1 VSRKILCAAL
11 SLGVAGCADQTSAL
25 AQAPAQA
32 SAEVDPGGKLLLKAS
47 GLFNRGMF
55 KPAAQDYETFL
66 KQYPSHAAATSAR
79 YALALCHYRLNEYDK
94 AVELIEQVLSDDKFK
109 ERDEALAVVGHAQLQ
124 SGNFDKSLA
133 AFDELLAK
141 YPSSKHAEVASLN
154 RAQVLYL
161 LKKYDLSVAASDAF
175 LKAYPQSAERS
186 AAMYF
191 QALSQKAQNQ
201 NEAAAGTLDGLL
213 KADPKGRYAL
223 DATLLLG
230 QSLEAQG
237 KLDEAADQY
246 ARMIAIAPAARAA
259 DGHYSLGVVLYKSAK
274 YDDAARE
281 LSTVVDASP
290 DSPYAKPAR
299 LQLGLVQLAGGK
311 TAAARQTLSAVV
323 SSDPAEAPAAQYGLA
338 GCDIADKKYDSAKT
352 ILDQL
357 LKQDP
362 PPANLSQIALDH
374 AVCLMELKDYADA
387 RSEFAAFVEK
397 DPGTPQAVEATYRQ
411 AFCLHK
417 LEKYDES
424 HLLCVQVAGAKS
436 EFAGPATELDAED
449 LFLLGKYP
457 EAGKLFDGLVD
468 VTKDVDKKRTFTFRL
483 GQCAYHGGDY
493 ARAVQVLGP
502 LSEDPAVAQSATLSR
517 AIFLLGDALLQQ
529 DKNAEASAALARY
542 VPIARS
548 DKQEAQFK
556 LGLAQLRTGDAANA
570 SNARQNFA
578 AAAAGPG
585 DSPWTTRA
593 LFELGQFDYK
603 QAPPKLDP
611 ARDELSKV
619 LAATPPAPEE
629 LAAGATYLL
638 GCIDFDSK
646 KFSDAAAKWA
656 AVQSQYPRNPLV
668 ADAQYQQGVAL
679 REAGQDEQA
688 LAVLKGY
695 TGAHPDGPHAA
706 QAKQLQA
713 ACLSKLNRPD
723 EAKPILLALAAGA
736 EAPDSVLYDLA
747 WSQRDTK
754 DLGGAV
760 DTYRRLLKE
769 HPDSKLLPA
778 ARGELAELL
787 YNDKKYTDAA
797 ELLEAVVTDKSAE
810 ARIVNPAA
818 YRLGWCYEKLEKPDK
833 AAAAFTSV
841 AQAAAQAAQAGK
853 SGESGL
859 SDDQVASALLQ
870 AGIANASGSKF
881 DEAQKS
887 LSQMLAQFPNH
898 AQAPIALL
906 KLGEVQADAASFDA
920 ALQSNNQ
927 FLSKYPK
934 DPYAYRAQFG
944 VGWALENLK
953 KYADARD
960 AYAKVIAATNTETA
974 ARAQFQTG
982 ETFLEEGSFDQA
994 LPALLA
1000 VEDVYQYPKWSARA
1014 LFEAG
1019 RAYEQLKQPDQARQQ
1034 YMQVVTK
1041 YKDAPE
1047 AEMAGA
1053 RLTALK
1059 GS

>member
-1 VSRKILCAAL
+1 VLSAAL
-11 SLGVAGCADQTSAL
+11 SLGAIGCADHSSAL
-25 AQAPAQA
+25 AEAAPGQATPA
-32 SAEVDPGGKLLLKAS
+32 SDVDAGGKLLLKAS

-66 KQYPSHAAATSAR
+66 KQYPAHTDATSAR

-94 AVELIEQVLSDDKFK
+94 AVELIDEVLLDEKFK
-109 ERDEALAVVGHAQLQ
+109 DRDEALAVVGHSQLQ
-124 SGNFDKSLA
+124 AGNLDKSLA
-133 AFDELLAK
+133 AFDQLLAK
-141 YPSSKHAEVASLN
+141 YPKSKHAEVASLN

-161 LKKYDLSVAASDAF
+161 SKKYDAAATAAAAF
-175 LKAYPQSAERS
+175 LTAYPQSTDRP

-201 NEAAAGTLDGLL
+201 NDAAAATLEGLL
-213 KADPKGRYAL
+213 KADPKGRYTL

-230 QSLEAQG
+230 QALEAQG

-246 ARMIAIAPAARAA
+246 TKMIAMAPAVRAA

-274 YDDAARE
+274 YDEAAKE
-281 LSTVVDASP
+281 LATVVEGSP
-290 DSPYAKPAR
+290 DSPYAKPAK

-311 TAAARQTLSAVV
+311 TEAARQTLKAVV
-323 SSDPAEAPAAQYGLA
+323 SSDPPDAPAAQYGLA
-338 GCDIADKKYDSAKT
+338 GCDIADKKFDSAKA

-357 LKQDP
+357 LKLGP
-362 PPANLSQIALDH
+362 PPPNLQQIALDH
-374 AVCLMELKDYADA
+374 AVCLMELKDYAGA
-387 RSEFAAFVEK
+387 QKEFVAFVEK
-397 DPGTPQAVEATYRQ
+397 NAKSQQAVEATYRE

-424 HLLCVQVAGAKS
+424 HALCQQVAAAKS
-436 EFAGPATELDAED
+436 DFAGPAIELDAEN

-457 EAGKLFDGLVD
+457 EAGKVFVTLAGE
-468 VTKDVDKKRTFTFRL
+468 TKDAEKKLTFTFRL

-493 ARAVQVLGP
+493 ASAVKVLGP
-502 LSEDPAVAQSATLSR
+502 LSENPAVAQSQTLSR

-529 DKNAEASAALARY
+529 NKNAEAAAALTRYLPVAR
-542 VPIARS
+542 A

-556 LGLAQLRTGDAANA
+556 LALAQLRTADANSAA
-570 SNARQNFA
+570 SARQNFA
-578 AAAAGPG
+578 AAAAGPA

-593 LFELGQFDYK
+593 LFELGQLDYK
-603 QAPPKLDP
+603 QIPPKLEP
-611 ARDELSKV
+611 AREELSKV
-619 LAATPPAPEE
+619 LAATPPAPED

-638 GCIDFDSK
+638 GCIDFDSR
-646 KFSDAAAKWA
+646 KFPEAAAKWA
-656 AVQSQYPRNPLV
+656 AVQAQYPKNALV
-668 ADAQYQQGVAL
+668 PDAQFQQGVAL
-679 REAGQDEQA
+679 REAGQDENA

-695 TGAHPDGPHAA
+695 TTAHPDGSHAA

-723 EAKPILLALAAGA
+723 EAKAILATLATGNG
-736 EAPDSVLYDLA
+736 APDNVLYDLA

-754 DLGGAV
+754 DLAGAGE
-760 DTYRRLLKE
+760 TYRRLLRE
-769 HPDSKLLPA
+769 HPDSKLAPA
-778 ARGELAELL
+778 ARAELAELL
-787 YNDKKYTDAA
+787 YNDKKYAEAA
-797 ELLEAVVTDKSAE
+797 ELLEAVVSDKSAD
-810 ARIVNPAA
+810 AKIANPAA
-818 YRLGWCYEKLEKPDK
+818 YRLGWCYDKLDKPDK
-833 AAAAFTSV
+833 AATAFTSV
-841 AQAAAQAAQAGK
+841 AQAPAQAAQAGK
-853 SGESGL
+853 PGESGL

-870 AGIANASGSKF
+870 AGIAYASQSKF

-887 LSQMLAQFPNH
+887 LSQMLTQFPNH
-898 AQAPIALL
+898 GQAPIALL
-906 KLGEVQADAASFDA
+906 KLGEVQADAAGFDA
-920 ALQSNNQ
+920 ALKSNSE
-927 FLSKYPK
+927 FLAKYPK
-934 DPYAYRAQFG
+934 DPFAYRAQFG

-953 KYADARD
+953 KFADARD

-982 ETFLEEGSFDQA
+982 ETFLEEGNFEQA

-1019 RAYEQLKQPDQARQQ
+1019 RAFEQLKQPDQAKQQ
-1034 YMQVVTK
+1034 YTQVVTK

-1047 AEMAGA
+1047 AEMASA

-1059 GS
+1059 G